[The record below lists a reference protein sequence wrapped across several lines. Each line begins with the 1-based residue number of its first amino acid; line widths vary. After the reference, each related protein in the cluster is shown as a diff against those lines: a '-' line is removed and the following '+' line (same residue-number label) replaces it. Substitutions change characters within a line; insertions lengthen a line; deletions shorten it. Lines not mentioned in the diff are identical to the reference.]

1 MNITVIIPA
10 AGTGTRFGPSGKI
23 EFDLAG
29 KPIFLRTIDVFA
41 NQKDVEQIILAV
53 NPSKIDEFKFRWQ
66 AKLAFFGIT
75 LVSGGR
81 TKRWQTVRNA
91 LAAVSDKCT
100 HVAVHDAARPLASE
114 VLVKRVFDAAMR
126 FPAVIPAIPINATL
140 KRVEP
145 EPNNTLEEDPLDVI
159 LSDAG
164 RTASASQRVRET
176 IDRNNLV
183 EVQTPQIFAVELLR
197 RGYEQA
203 EQAHNVT
210 DDAGLIEALGEPVHI
225 VEGESTNLKITHSG
239 DAEVAAAILENRQ
252 AIEGK
257 FLAKKRLFA
266 EEDD

>member
-1 MNITVIIPA
+1 M
-10 AGTGTRFGPSGKI
+10 
-23 EFDLAG
+23 
-29 KPIFLRTIDVFA
+29 
-41 NQKDVEQIILAV
+41 
-53 NPSKIDEFKFRWQ
+53 
-66 AKLAFFGIT
+66 
-75 LVSGGR
+75 
-81 TKRWQTVRNA
+81 
-91 LAAVSDKCT
+91 
-100 HVAVHDAARPLASE
+100 
-114 VLVKRVFDAAMR
+114 KRVFDAAMR

-203 EQAHNVT
+203 EQARNVT

-239 DAEVAAAILENRQ
+239 DAEVAAAILEKRQ
-252 AIEGK
+252 AIEEK